1 MEFISSCVP
10 FSELTYYKA
19 IHVPKLQKREGDF
32 WEIYFFREIA
42 RKNILRKKRMT
53 GNKNK
58 KGNEI

>member
-1 MEFISSCVP
+1 
-10 FSELTYYKA
+10 
-19 IHVPKLQKREGDF
+19 VPKLQKREGDF

-58 KGNEI
+58 KGKQKE